1 MPRSEG
7 SSGPLDIPLRSVHS
21 RPPRR
26 NGPYV
31 GPGTWST
38 VCAVVLSAAA
48 LFSAAPASADPTDDA
63 FVAALAKE
71 RIVITDRNATIAMAH
86 TVCAGLDETKKTRVL
101 AMKLMKDTDLSLKQ
115 SSYFIGVSI
124 SAYCPQYIGL
134 TDNSANWLYPGPVY
148 VR

>member
-1 MPRSEG
+1 M
-7 SSGPLDIPLRSVHS
+7 
-21 RPPRR
+21 
-26 NGPYV
+26 NG
-31 GPGTWST
+31 GIGRWST

-48 LFSAAPASADPTDDA
+48 LLSEAPASADPTDDA

-71 RIVITDRNATIAMAH
+71 GIAVADRNATIAMAH
-86 TVCAGLDETKKTRVL
+86 TVCAGLDKTNKSAVL
-101 AMKLMKDTDLSLKQ
+101 AMKLMRDTDLSLKQ

-148 VR
+148 VG

>member
-1 MPRSEG
+1 MNG
-7 SSGPLDIPLRSVHS
+7 
-21 RPPRR
+21 RPAK
-26 NGPYV
+26 
-31 GPGTWST
+31 WST

-48 LFSAAPASADPTDDA
+48 LLSEAPASADPTDDA

-71 RIVITDRNATIAMAH
+71 GIGVVDRNTTIAMAH
-86 TVCAGLDETKKTRVL
+86 TVCAGLDKTNKSAVL
-101 AMKLMKDTDLSLKQ
+101 AMKLMRDTDLSLKQ

-148 VR
+148 VG

>member
-1 MPRSEG
+1 MYG
-7 SSGPLDIPLRSVHS
+7 GPAK
-21 RPPRR
+21 
-26 NGPYV
+26 
-31 GPGTWST
+31 WST
-38 VCAVVLSAAA
+38 VCAVPLSAAA
-48 LFSAAPASADPTDDA
+48 LLCAAPASADPTDDA

-71 RIVITDRNATIAMAH
+71 GIAVADRNATIAMAH
-86 TVCAGLDETKKTRVL
+86 TVCAGLDKTNKSAVL
-101 AMKLMKDTDLSLKQ
+101 AMKLMRDTDLSLKQ

>member
-1 MPRSEG
+1 M
-7 SSGPLDIPLRSVHS
+7 
-21 RPPRR
+21 
-26 NGPYV
+26 NG
-31 GPGTWST
+31 GLGKWSM

-48 LFSAAPASADPTDDA
+48 LLSEAPASADPTDDA

-71 RIVITDRNATIAMAH
+71 GIVITDRNATIAMAH
-86 TVCAGLDETKKTRVL
+86 TVCAGLDKTNKSAVL
-101 AMKLMKDTDLSLKQ
+101 AMKLMRDTDLSLKQ

-148 VR
+148 VK